1 MGNCNRLSNGHPKI
15 AGPGFWNLKML
26 TSLKKKSS
34 ERTQQFKRKEI
45 SSLSHHS
52 LLSFYLSIYP
62 IGNELRHLGVYAIN
76 FFGGEFVFCK
86 II

>member
-34 ERTQQFKRKEI
+34 ERIE
-45 SSLSHHS
+45 
-52 LLSFYLSIYP
+52 
-62 IGNELRHLGVYAIN
+62 
-76 FFGGEFVFCK
+76 GEKV
-86 II
+86 